1 MFSRIKLV
9 LSLLDRRS
17 QIKLLTYSF
26 FRMIIG
32 VVDIVGVLLIGLILA
47 RSVSS
52 LGSSTTATKS
62 KLSEYLAVFDNF
74 TLFEIAAFATT
85 AFISKSIFSA
95 FLTKIMLDDFAQIE
109 VELAGKAFQYML
121 KNISW
126 TIKTYSKS
134 DINYLLKT
142 STSSAIQML
151 AAYVVIVSEFFFLS
165 AMFISFFII
174 DAQIT
179 MFIIVYFALIAVF
192 LHNYLGKR
200 FKAAGIKSVTNE
212 VNATTVIFDTMQSYR
227 EVIALKREAFFLEKF
242 KNHKFNV
249 AKASFDIQFFSA
261 LPRYIVE
268 SSLLLGALGIISISL
283 RSGNIQQSAESIG
296 IFLTGSMKIMTSLLP
311 LQTYFA
317 QFKNQIEISQKFLD
331 FEEQTKHSRDTNK
344 SNQDFVKSI
353 LVNEPVGIEIKNL
366 EFNYGEIANPV
377 LKNINLKIEP
387 GQFVAFIGPSGSGK
401 STLADLIIGINEPN
415 SGEIDYFTKSS
426 SSIKRDNIGFGYV
439 PQNPG
444 RIYGTIKENIG
455 FGLDEIQDD
464 LLAQAIDGAHLSDV
478 VNNLESG
485 FEFHTGEQ
493 SDDLSGGQ
501 MQRIG
506 LARALYSKPNILLL
520 DEATS
525 ALDVEIEAA
534 VSKSLEKLRG
544 SCTIVVIAHRL
555 STVKNADVVFVV
567 HEGKILA
574 HGKFAE
580 LVKTNDLVARFVELS
595 NLSTN

>member
-1 MFSRIKLV
+1 
-9 LSLLDRRS
+9 
-17 QIKLLTYSF
+17 
-26 FRMIIG
+26 MIIG

-47 RSVSS
+47 RSVGS

-74 TLFEIAAFATT
+74 TLLEIAAFATA
-85 AFISKSIFSA
+85 AFISKSLFSA
-95 FLTKIMLDDFAQIE
+95 FLTKIMLDDLAQIE
-109 VELAGKAFQYML
+109 VSLAGKAFQYML

-151 AAYVVIVSEFFFLS
+151 AAYVVMVSELFFLS
-165 AMFISFFII
+165 AMFISFFIV
-174 DAQIT
+174 DAKIT
-179 MFIIVYFALIAVF
+179 LFIIVYFALIAVF

-212 VNATTVIFDTMQSYR
+212 ISATTVIFDTIQSYR
-227 EVIALKREAFFLEKF
+227 EVVALKREAYFLEKF
-242 KNHKFNV
+242 KNYKFNV
-249 AKASFDIQFFSA
+249 AKASFDIQFLSA
-261 LPRYIVE
+261 LPRYILE

-317 QFKNQIEISQKFLD
+317 QFKNQVEISQKFLD
-331 FEEQTKHSRDTNK
+331 FEEQTKNNREVSN
-344 SNQDFVKSI
+344 SNQSSGKTFS
-353 LVNEPVGIEIKNL
+353 VNEPVGIEIKNL
-366 EFNYGEIANPV
+366 EFNYGDIANPV
-377 LKNINLKIEP
+377 LKDINLKIEP

-401 STLADLIIGINEPN
+401 STLADLIIGINEPFL
-415 SGEIDYFTKSS
+415 GEIDYFTKSLNK
-426 SSIKRDNIGFGYV
+426 INGDNISFGYV

-455 FGLDEIQDD
+455 FGLDDIQDD
-464 LLAQAIDGAHLSDV
+464 LLAQAIDDAHLSDV

-567 HEGKILA
+567 DEGKILA

-595 NLSTN
+595 NLPTN

>member
-1 MFSRIKLV
+1 
-9 LSLLDRRS
+9 
-17 QIKLLTYSF
+17 
-26 FRMIIG
+26 MIIG

-109 VELAGKAFQYML
+109 VDLAGKAFQYML

-179 MFIIVYFALIAVF
+179 MFIIVYFALIAMF

-331 FEEQTKHSRDTNK
+331 FEEQTKNSRDTNK

-567 HEGKILA
+567 DEGKILA

>member
-1 MFSRIKLV
+1 
-9 LSLLDRRS
+9 
-17 QIKLLTYSF
+17 
-26 FRMIIG
+26 
-32 VVDIVGVLLIGLILA
+32 
-47 RSVSS
+47 
-52 LGSSTTATKS
+52 
-62 KLSEYLAVFDNF
+62 
-74 TLFEIAAFATT
+74 
-85 AFISKSIFSA
+85 
-95 FLTKIMLDDFAQIE
+95 MLDDFAQIE
-109 VELAGKAFQYML
+109 VDLAGKAFQYML

-331 FEEQTKHSRDTNK
+331 FEEQTKYSRDTNK

-387 GQFVAFIGPSGSGK
+387 GQLVAFIGPSGSGK
-401 STLADLIIGINEPN
+401 STLADLIIGISEPN

-426 SSIKRDNIGFGYV
+426 SSITRDNIGFGYV

-464 LLAQAIDGAHLSDV
+464 LLAQAIDGAQLSDV

-567 HEGKILA
+567 DEGKILA